1 LYVLIGFGLTGD
13 EIECESRRAIQE
25 AIVRLSVKI
34 IAAAA
39 FAVFLVPAFNLFA
52 SEAAKP
58 STGAATAEKAVDASA
73 PVVSDPVVSD
83 PAVAALPAA
92 PMPMDSSAAA
102 SPYSRGLNSYTP
114 KVEWFMGY
122 TYLRAVPQLAEGNR
136 VVYLNGGSTSVAFN
150 FNRYFGIVGDFGG
163 FNDTRLL
170 LTGGSASQNDQVD
183 SGTVFTYMG
192 GPRLS
197 LRKYDRITPFV
208 QVLAGGARASEIT
221 LSGCVTNCE
230 FLPKEY
236 AFAMTAGGGLD
247 LRIHHRIAL
256 RLFQAEYM
264 LTRFSDFNT
273 GFTASQNDV
282 RLSSGLVFR
291 FGGSAPPPLTLA
303 CSASPTSVFPGDP
316 VTLTATAGQLD
327 PNLSAVYSWTG
338 SGVSGNG
345 ATATVATGSLAPGSY
360 TVNCGVKEGKPG
372 KEGLKPWETADSSAS
387 FAVKAFEPPTISCSA
402 SPSTINPGDKA
413 VVTAVGVSPQ
423 NRPLTYTYSTSA
435 GTING
440 SNTTASFD
448 STGAPSGAITA
459 TCTVSD
465 DKNQTATA
473 NANLT
478 IAPPPPPPAPP
489 AEQVRLEARL
499 ALHSVFFPTA
509 QPRAEHPEGGLL
521 ASQQQTLTTLATD
534 FKSYLTFKSDAHLT
548 LTGHADVRGSV
559 EYNQKLS
566 ERRVA
571 RTKQFLVEQGVPEA
585 SIDTAAEGKEQ
596 ELTTDQVK
604 ELVQQNPDL
613 SDAERQKVLGNLT
626 VIVLAQNRRVDVT
639 LSTTGQQS
647 VRLYPFNAADSL
659 TLLDEKSQAH
669 KKKAAAKAK

>member
-102 SPYSRGLNSYTP
+102 SPYSRGQNSYTP

-247 LRIHHRIAL
+247 LRIHHHIAL

-327 PNLSAVYSWTG
+327 SNLSAVYSWTG